1 FDYVGGTQWSPGWS
15 VAPGDL
21 NGDAATD
28 LFHYDKT
35 TGLWVEELSDGA
47 GGFALA
53 ASGAWDPGWTV
64 AITDF
69 NADARA
75 DVLLSRAD
83 GTWVKATH
91 TGTGSFT
98 FASGNWGP

>member
-1 FDYVGGTQWSPGWS
+1 M
-15 VAPGDL
+15 
-21 NGDAATD
+21 
-28 LFHYDKT
+28 
-35 TGLWVEELSDGA
+35 
-47 GGFALA
+47 
-53 ASGAWDPGWTV
+53 

-69 NADARA
+69 NADARG

-98 FASGNWGP
+98 FAAGNWGTGWTVFVRKPSDQK